1 MSGIKIAENILIG
14 MFGFVLCAQT
24 CAKLVENK
32 ENRENIIIDAE
43 NETLTIKCQTNEI
56 PYENFKV
63 YTRVENRKLYLYVK
77 GTAILDDMNIKT
89 VSHKY
94 RIKYIAIEDFK
105 DITWKISNAGKLE
118 ISVPITGYAD
128 KISVKKTQ

>member
-1 MSGIKIAENILIG
+1 MSGIKIAENILMG
-14 MFGFVLCAQT
+14 MFGFVLCAET
-24 CAKLVENK
+24 CVKLAEHKENK
-32 ENRENIIIDAE
+32 DNIVIDAE
-43 NETLTIKCQTNEI
+43 NETLTIKCKTNDV

-63 YTRVENRKLYLYVK
+63 YTRVKNKKLYLYVK
-77 GTAILDDMNIKT
+77 GAAISDDMNIKT

-105 DITWKISNAGKLE
+105 DITWKIGNTGKLE
-118 ISVPITGYAD
+118 ISVPITEYAD